1 MPLLLDTHTLL
12 WFYSGDSQLPNHIKE
27 EIENTNNQC
36 FLSIASVWEITIKL
50 GTGKLE
56 LDNSLNELFQFIT
69 RNQIEILPIEFNHLL
84 RLERLP
90 NHHKDPFD
98 RIIIAQS
105 FEENLPIY
113 TKDSFFQDYGILVR
127 W

>member
-12 WFYSGDSQLPNHIKE
+12 WFYSGDSQLPDHIKE

-113 TKDSFFQDYGILVR
+113 TKDSFFQDYGVTVR

>member
-12 WFYSGDSQLPNHIKE
+12 WFYSGDSQLPDHIKQ

-84 RLERLP
+84 RLEQLL
-90 NHHKDPFD
+90 HFHKDPFD

-105 FEENLPIY
+105 LEENLPIY
-113 TKDSFFQDYGILVR
+113 TKDSFFQDYGVTVR

>member
-12 WFYSGDSQLPNHIKE
+12 WFYSGDNQLPNHIKQ

-56 LDNSLNELFQFIT
+56 LDSSLNELFQFIT

-84 RLERLP
+84 RLEKLP

-105 FEENLPIY
+105 LEENLPIY
-113 TKDSFFQDYGILVR
+113 TKDSFFQDYGVTVR

>member
-12 WFYSGDSQLPNHIKE
+12 WFYSGDSQLPNHIKQ

-56 LDNSLNELFQFIT
+56 LDNSLNEFFQFIT

-98 RIIIAQS
+98 RIIVAQS
-105 FEENLPIY
+105 LEENLPIY
-113 TKDSFFQDYGILVR
+113 TKDSFFQDYGVLVR

>member
-12 WFYSGDSQLPNHIKE
+12 WFYSGDSQLPDHIKE

>member
-12 WFYSGDSQLPNHIKE
+12 WFYSGDSQLPDHIKE

-69 RNQIEILPIEFNHLL
+69 RNQIQILPIEFNHLL

-113 TKDSFFQDYGILVR
+113 TKDSFFQDYGVTVR